1 MFETLSLSTSES
13 FSELDASQ
21 TDLPSI
27 HRFEDQMVAAAV
39 AAAAASSSS
48 LLVDAEEEEEEDY
61 IILPAE
67 RMTTDPSDLLNST
80 FASILDEDDD
90 DDSIMTP
97 SPYSLMQTGKD
108 ILRVSFHI
116 VVWKRFFCDFTL
128 PLFSPNV
135 LSLPLIISA
144 LFLGKCYRGA
154 NPSSAS
160 MISSHRRTSR
170 TRSGRWTMD
179 MVQELLVKC
188 RIVHLSVLQYPGQPR
203 HFHSN
208 PLSSRKE
215 PCCPQ

>member
-1 MFETLSLSTSES
+1 MIELPISIVAWLAVVIVQAVIHFIVFGARRERIQKEEEEAMFETLSLSTSES

-48 LLVDAEEEEEEDY
+48 LLVDAEEEEEDY

-144 LFLGKCYRGA
+144 LFLGKCY
-154 NPSSAS
+154 
-160 MISSHRRTSR
+160 
-170 TRSGRWTMD
+170 
-179 MVQELLVKC
+179 
-188 RIVHLSVLQYPGQPR
+188 
-203 HFHSN
+203 
-208 PLSSRKE
+208 
-215 PCCPQ
+215 